1 MFLSLRCCEPLV
13 GVDKE
18 FGLIPAV
25 LWGMRKRRSVPLE
38 PAYHRGAACATPLGP
53 WGAAVVT
60 KRDPQRTRSHP
71 GHKAGTQEA
80 RLLFLPLRGFL
91 VLQFHGAWVYYY

>member
-38 PAYHRGAACATPLGP
+38 PAYHRGAGP
-53 WGAAVVT
+53 CHPFRPMGSGSGHQERSPKDEV
-60 KRDPQRTRSHP
+60 PPRTQGRGP
-71 GHKAGTQEA
+71 GGPPA
-80 RLLFLPLRGFL
+80 LPST
-91 VLQFHGAWVYYY
+91 